1 MLYYTTQSCSGCCI
15 PSLSR
20 RRISHP
26 HFTTVATLYPSLLY
40 YTLLCYPMLYYTSFY
55 KSGGSMPVSF
65 NKEDLASPSHCT
77 ISHLQR
83 WMWNCHLVEQGGVG
97 IPTSQYYAILYY
109 HIQYSLLRRCRCY
122 PHLFQE
128 GGLGIFHL
136 TRLYDT
142 RCSKGGGG
150 IPIISRRCIWH
161 PRHATMI

>member
-1 MLYYTTQSCSGCCI
+1 MLYYTTQYCTTLYFYEGGCCI
-15 PSLSR
+15 PPLSR
-20 RRISHP
+20 RRISHH
-26 HFTTVATLYPSLLY
+26 HFTIVATQYPSLLH
-40 YTLLCYPMLYYTSFY
+40 FY
-55 KSGGSMPVSF
+55 KSGGSMPISF
-65 NKEDLASPSHCT
+65 KKEDLASPSHCT

-128 GGLGIFHL
+128 GGLGISHL